1 MKILVFDLY
10 GDYAHFR
17 KYYTTTSPLTFSFPP
32 PPTIAGILGAIYGA
46 PKKEN
51 LKIFGYDC
59 CQVALRILNPVKK
72 MRMGVNL
79 INTKD
84 NKYFLL
90 LKAKN
95 HEPRTQIR
103 TEFLKLPSYRIY
115 VMHKD
120 EKTFKELA
128 EFIKMHKS
136 FYTVSLGLS
145 ELLANFNF
153 VGLYDYKEIKN
164 FETYINTVI
173 PLSRLTGRGIIV
185 EPDKKYFKEKIPIKM
200 NLDRV
205 VEIYGDVVYEPD
217 GKPIRAN
224 IKLAYHLENGETI
237 TFF

>member
-1 MKILVFDLY
+1 MKILVFDVY

-32 PPTIAGILGAIYGA
+32 PPTIAGILGAIYGV
-46 PKKEN
+46 PKNEN
-51 LKIFGYDC
+51 LKIFGYDNC
-59 CQVALRILNPVKK
+59 EVALQILNSVKK
-72 MRMGVNL
+72 VRMGINL

-103 TEFLKLPSYRIY
+103 TEFVKSPKYRIY
-115 VMHKD
+115 VRHKD
-120 EKTFKELA
+120 EKVLNGLA

-153 VGLYDYKEIKN
+153 VGLYNYTEIKN
-164 FETYINTVI
+164 FEGYINTVI
-173 PLSRLTGRGIIV
+173 PFSKLVGNGIII
-185 EPDKKYFKEKIPIKM
+185 EPDKKYFKEKIPVKM
-200 NLDRV
+200 NTDRV
-205 VEIYGDVVYEPD
+205 VEAYDDVVYEVD
-217 GKPIRAN
+217 GKLIKAN
-224 IKLAYHLENGETI
+224 IELAYCLENGEHLA
-237 TFF
+237 FF